1 MSLMIWIVLFLSMI
15 WLHIYDDYHTQG
27 ILAQFKQKKWWKE
40 NYPQDLYKHDWR
52 IALYE
57 HAFQWSFTTMLPL
70 LVYSMWAWKETGLY
84 HGLIWWTGLLVINTK
99 VHAEI
104 DNEKAND
111 LTISLF
117 IDQILHILQIGF
129 TIILFMIGVN

>member
-1 MSLMIWIVLFLSMI
+1 MIWIVLFLSMI

-27 ILAQFKQKKWWKE
+27 ILAQFKQKNWWKE
-40 NYPQDLYKHDWR
+40 NYPQDLYKHDWL

-57 HAFQWSFTTMLPL
+57 HAFQWAFTTMLPL
-70 LVYSMWAWKETGLY
+70 LVYSFWIWMESGFY
-84 HGLIWWTGLLVINTK
+84 HGLIQWVGLLVVNTEF
-99 VHAEI
+99 HAEI
-104 DNEKAND
+104 DNEKANE

-117 IDQILHILQIGF
+117 TDQILHIFQIGI

>member
-1 MSLMIWIVLFLSMI
+1 MIVIWIVLFFSMI

-27 ILAQFKQKKWWKE
+27 ILAQFKQKNWWKE

-70 LVYSMWAWKETGLY
+70 LAYSFWMWMESGFY
-84 HGLIWWTGLLVINTK
+84 HGLIQWVGLLVINTEF
-99 VHAEI
+99 HAEI
-104 DNEKAND
+104 DNEKANE

-117 IDQILHILQIGF
+117 IDQILHILQIGI

>member
-1 MSLMIWIVLFLSMI
+1 MIWIVLFLSMI

-27 ILAQFKQKKWWKE
+27 ILAQFKQKNWWKE
-40 NYPQDLYKHDWR
+40 NYPQDLYKRDWL

-57 HAFQWSFTTMLPL
+57 HAFQWAFTTMLPL
-70 LVYSMWAWKETGLY
+70 LVYSIWIWMESGFY
-84 HGLIWWTGLLVINTK
+84 HGLIQWVGLLVINTEF
-99 VHAEI
+99 HAEI
-104 DNEKAND
+104 DNEKANE

-117 IDQILHILQIGF
+117 TDQILHILQIGI

>member
-1 MSLMIWIVLFLSMI
+1 M
-15 WLHIYDDYHTQG
+15 
-27 ILAQFKQKKWWKE
+27 
-40 NYPQDLYKHDWR
+40 
-52 IALYE
+52 
-57 HAFQWSFTTMLPL
+57 
-70 LVYSMWAWKETGLY
+70 
-84 HGLIWWTGLLVINTK
+84 LVINTK

>member
-1 MSLMIWIVLFLSMI
+1 MIWIVLFLTMI

-70 LVYSMWAWKETGLY
+70 LVYSVWAWKETGLY
-84 HGLIWWTGLLVINTK
+84 HGLIWWTGLLIINTK

-104 DNEKAND
+104 DNEKANELKID
-111 LTISLF
+111 LFT
-117 IDQILHILQIGF
+117 DQILHILQIGF
-129 TIILFMIGVN
+129 TIIYFMIGVK

>member
-1 MSLMIWIVLFLSMI
+1 MIMIWIVLFLSMI

-27 ILAQFKQKKWWKE
+27 ILAQFKQKNWWKE
-40 NYPQDLYKHDWR
+40 KYPQDLYKHDWR

-70 LVYSMWAWKETGLY
+70 LVYSVWAWKETGLY

-104 DNEKAND
+104 DNEKANE
-111 LTISLF
+111 LEISLF
-117 IDQILHILQIGF
+117 TDQILHILQIGF
-129 TIILFMIGVN
+129 TIVFFMIGAS